1 MALKI
6 TLFFSICSLLK
17 HCESERM
24 ILEISEIK
32 KIANYINCNKKRF
45 SKYDFTNSKSIYSK
59 KLYRLYTEYQDK
71 STYAFS
77 IEAFR
82 EFLDINSR
90 YPH

>member
-1 MALKI
+1 MLLKKKLISKFKGQNLNI
-6 TLFFSICSLLK
+6 TADDNICFSIFYF
-17 HCESERM
+17 
-24 ILEISEIK
+24 IK
-32 KIANYINCNKKRF
+32 LQ
-45 SKYDFTNSKSIYSK
+45 SIYSK
-59 KLYRLYTEYQDK
+59 NLYRLYTEYQDK